1 MPVAWHF
8 NTTLPVWQ
16 QIISHI
22 RADVLNGTYQPGE
35 QIPAVR
41 QLAIEAGV
49 NPNTMQRALTGLES
63 EGLLISKGTVGRF
76 VTTDTDVLG
85 RAQTVLH
92 EETIRRVVGEAL
104 ALGITREELIA
115 YLSAAD
121 GQPSDCTQRDRNE
134 SNTEGSDLS

>member
-1 MPVAWHF
+1 MAWHF
-8 NTTLPVWQ
+8 NSAQPVYK
-16 QIISHI
+16 QIVSHI
-22 RADVLNGTYQPGE
+22 RADILNGVYPSGQ

-41 QLAIEAGV
+41 QLALEAGV
-49 NPNTMQRALTGLES
+49 NPNTMQRALADLEA
-63 EGLLISKGTVGRF
+63 EGILLSRGTVGRF

-115 YLSAAD
+115 YLSAAN

-134 SNTEGSDLS
+134 SNTEGSDPS